1 MKARKYKPHEKWE
14 ILLEALGSAHGPEEV
29 CFRRGITMQE
39 LRRWLGAARE
49 GALERLAGGGL
60 APPPPVLGE
69 ALGDVEGH
77 ESTLLETPVTMETS
91 VEARL
96 PVEVV
101 RPTEPLPSES
111 TVEEVL
117 PMVARGVGLSPER
130 LDALFSLLT
139 HELKEPLRGIRALCQ
154 FIDEDYREQLPD
166 KAQQYLTMMGDSAH
180 RMQLLVDGLAE
191 YARALRGFNPEAGV
205 ELKGLLERLRFG
217 LQSTL
222 QKRGATLVIDS
233 RLPAVTGDANCLTL
247 AFRHLIQNGIK
258 FNGQTAPRVEVVLDE
273 GDVAGQVG
281 VLVRDNGFGIEP
293 RKADQ
298 AFELFQRLQRYE
310 DFPGAGVGLAVARKV
325 FEAHGGNLVLA
336 STSPHGSVFRVSL
349 PMPSRE

>member
-1 MKARKYKPHEKWE
+1 MKVRKYKPHEKWE

-29 CFRRGITMQE
+29 CFRHGITMQE
-39 LRRWLGAARE
+39 LRRWLGSARE

-69 ALGDVEGH
+69 ALGDVEVH
-77 ESTLLETPVTMETS
+77 EPTLLETPVITETGG
-91 VEARL
+91 EPLA
-96 PVEVV
+96 EVV

-111 TVEEVL
+111 TVEEVM
-117 PMVARGVGLSPER
+117 PMLARGVGLSPER

-166 KAQQYLTMMGDSAH
+166 KAQQYLTMMAESAH

-191 YARALRGFNPEAGV
+191 FARVLRGFNPEPGV
-205 ELKGLLERLRFG
+205 ELKGLLEKLRFG

-233 RLPAVTGDANCLTL
+233 RLPAVTGDINCLTL

-258 FNGQTAPRVEVVLDE
+258 FNAHAAPRVEVVLDE

-281 VLVRDNGFGIEP
+281 ILIRDNGFGIEP

-310 DFPGAGVGLAVARKV
+310 EYPGAGVGLAVARKV

-336 STSPHGSVFRVSL
+336 STSSQGSVFRVSL
-349 PMPSRE
+349 PMPSLA